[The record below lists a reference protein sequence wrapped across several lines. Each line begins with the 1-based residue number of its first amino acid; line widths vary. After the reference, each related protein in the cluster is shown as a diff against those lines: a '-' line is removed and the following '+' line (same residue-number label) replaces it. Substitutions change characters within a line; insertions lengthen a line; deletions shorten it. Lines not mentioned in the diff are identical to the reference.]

1 MATKIKL
8 LTILAALLIA
18 AAGVMTFLSPILET
32 QQTSRDL

>member
-18 AAGVMTFLSPILET
+18 AAGVMTFLSPIL
-32 QQTSRDL
+32 